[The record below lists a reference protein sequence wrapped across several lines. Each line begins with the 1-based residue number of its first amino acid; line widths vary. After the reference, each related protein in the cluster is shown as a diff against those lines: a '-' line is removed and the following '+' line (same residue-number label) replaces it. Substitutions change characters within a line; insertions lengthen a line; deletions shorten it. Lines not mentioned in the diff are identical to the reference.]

1 MMLTNYTANHTKMAM
16 KTYLVKERKRQQLTV
31 AQLAQ
36 NAGVPYGT
44 LRKFESSG
52 NISLSQ
58 FLMLMEALNKLEKLH
73 QLANTPGIS
82 RMEQMLEQRSRQ
94 G

>member
-1 MMLTNYTANHTKMAM
+1 MLTNYTANHTQMAM

-31 AQLAQ
+31 AQLAH

-58 FLMLMEALNKLEKLH
+58 FLMLLEALNKLEGLN
-73 QLANTPGIS
+73 QLANSPGVS
-82 RMEQMLEQRSRQ
+82 RIEQMLEQRSRQ
-94 G
+94 V

>member
-1 MMLTNYTANHTKMAM
+1 MLINYTADHTQMAM
-16 KTYLVKERKRQQLTV
+16 KLYLVKERKRQQLTV
-31 AQLAQ
+31 AQLAH

-58 FLMLMEALNKLEKLH
+58 FLRLLQALNKLDGLH
-73 QLANTPGIS
+73 QLANSPGVS
-82 RMEQMLEQRSRQ
+82 RIEQMLEQRSRQ
-94 G
+94 A